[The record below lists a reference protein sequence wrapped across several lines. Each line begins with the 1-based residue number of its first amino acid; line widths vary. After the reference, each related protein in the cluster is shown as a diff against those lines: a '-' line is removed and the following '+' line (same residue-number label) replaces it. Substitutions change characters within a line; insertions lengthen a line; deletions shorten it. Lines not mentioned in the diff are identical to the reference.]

1 MRELLEGLRDEAVRY
16 GVDFMDVR
24 AVESEGTSIQRQD
37 GKADKANQF
46 RQRGLGM
53 RVLLDHA
60 WGFASTDGFDRDR
73 ATESLEAAIAM
84 AKASQEI
91 IGEGGILADAS
102 PVEDLVRAKYERDP
116 RSVPLTEKMKTLEQF
131 EQAGIAVGNG
141 KLTNS
146 VVYCSD
152 SVERV
157 VLCNTRGTF
166 LDVETVRTRLG
177 SYFAAQDGDVRQ
189 QGHESRARQAGYEF
203 IESLTP
209 DDVTVKAA
217 ARAVSLLE
225 AKRAPAGKFTVVF
238 HPSITG
244 LLTHEALGHNAEA
257 DLVLSGKSILEGKL
271 GDQIAA
277 ECITIIDDAT
287 IPDSWGSYAYDSE
300 GTPGQRRVIVENGI
314 LKGFMHGLETAAR
327 MGVAPNGS
335 ARAQGFSNRP
345 IVRMSNTFIEP
356 GDTPFEE
363 LLKDV
368 DEGVYLQA
376 GQWGYVLCERGQ
388 YTCSAGEGR
397 MIRNGRLAEHLRD
410 VCISGMTLETLMTA
424 DAISNAFEMEMGG
437 MCGKNGQGMH
447 VNGGGPHVR
456 VRDVVVGGQE

>member
-1 MRELLEGLRDEAVRY
+1 MRELLEGLRDEAVRC

-46 RQRGLGM
+46 RQHGLGM
-53 RVLLDHA
+53 RVLLDRA

-73 ATESLEAAIAM
+73 AADSLEAAIAM
-84 AKASQEI
+84 AKASREI
-91 IGEGGILADAS
+91 VGEDGTLADAD
-102 PVEDLVRAKYERDP
+102 PVEDRVRAKYEQDP
-116 RSVPLTEKMKTLEQF
+116 RTVPLTEKMKTLEQF
-131 EQAGIAVGNG
+131 EQAGIAAGNG

-146 VVYCSD
+146 VVYCGD

-177 SYFAAQDGDVRQ
+177 SYFAAQDGEVRQ
-189 QGHESRARQAGYEF
+189 QGREGRTRQAGYEF

-209 DDVTVKAA
+209 EDVTVKAA
-217 ARAVSLLE
+217 VRAVSLLE

-257 DLVLSGKSILEGKL
+257 DAVLSGKSILEGKL
-271 GDQIAA
+271 GEQIAA

-287 IPDSWGSYAYDSE
+287 IPGSAGSYAYDSE
-300 GTPGQRRVIVENGI
+300 GTPGQRRVIVENGV
-314 LKGFMHGLETAAR
+314 LKGFMHSLETAGR

-356 GDTPFEE
+356 GTTPFDE
-363 LLKDV
+363 LLEGV

-376 GQWGYVLCERGQ
+376 GQWGYVFCERGQ

-397 MIRNGRLAEHLRD
+397 VIRNGQLAEHLRD

-437 MCGKNGQGMH
+437 MCGKSGQSMH